1 METQHIYRSATDVA
15 YQYLRGQI
23 LSGELVG
30 GQRVN
35 LDVVAG
41 TLGVSR
47 MPVRD
52 AVRQLSS
59 EGLLTLYP
67 RRGVIVTSLS
77 IDDVLELFETRAV
90 LEGLA
95 LRRGMR
101 AIGSEERARLR
112 ETVDRL
118 EAWHGDPGHY
128 LLLHDEFHESLCAY
142 SQRPRL
148 LGHIRSIRE
157 SVAPYIRLFLKLHG
171 QEMKGTD
178 HRAIVDAID
187 TGDPD
192 EAERTIR
199 HHVVA
204 GGIGLVEFLKT
215 NGAPA
220 HAVIAHARRE

>member
-1 METQHIYRSATDVA
+1 METQHVYRSATDIA
-15 YQYLRGQI
+15 YQYLRQQI
-23 LSGELVG
+23 LAGEVVG
-30 GQRVN
+30 GQRIN
-35 LDVVAG
+35 LDVVAR

-52 AVRQLSS
+52 AVRQLNT

-77 IDDVLELFETRAV
+77 VDDVLELFETRAV

-95 LRRGMR
+95 LRRGMLGMTR
-101 AIGSEERARLR
+101 EDRSGLR
-112 ETVDRL
+112 DMVDRL
-118 EAWHGDPGHY
+118 ETWQGDPADY
-128 LLLHDEFHESLCAY
+128 LTLHDQFHESLC
-142 SQRPRL
+142 SHSHRPRL

-178 HRAIVDAID
+178 HRAIIDAID
-187 TGDPD
+187 AGDPA
-192 EAERTIR
+192 EAERVIR

-204 GGIGLVEFLKT
+204 GGTGLVAFLKT
-215 NGAPA
+215 NGAL
-220 HAVIAHARRE
+220 HSQ

>member
-15 YQYLRGQI
+15 YQYLREQI

-52 AVRQLSS
+52 AVRQLNT

-77 IDDVLELFETRAV
+77 VDDVLELFETRAV

-101 AIGSEERARLR
+101 AIGSEERRRLR
-112 ETVDRL
+112 DMVDRL
-118 EAWHGDPGHY
+118 EAWHGDPGDY
-128 LLLHDEFHESLCAY
+128 LRLHDEFHESLCTH
-142 SQRPRL
+142 SNRPRL

-171 QEMKGTD
+171 QEMRGTG

-187 TGDPD
+187 SGDP
-192 EAERTIR
+192 EQAERAVR

-204 GGIGLVEFLKT
+204 GGTGLVEFLKANNALHT
-215 NGAPA
+215 
-220 HAVIAHARRE
+220 R